1 MGDIFFW
8 TSVRWITLIMIRV
21 ENISYQNHAGPLVE
35 NVSFEVLKGDMLQ
48 IVGGNGAGKTTLI
61 KLILGLLPPTS
72 GEINRNHQRTDC
84 DNCKVGRCNPL
95 WVGHQSGMKMTLTA
109 EENLKFYHPHTTQE
123 NRRSALGKIYLT
135 GYEDIQLTCLS
146 AGQQR
151 RVALA
156 RLWLS
161 DAILWILDEPFT
173 ALDSRGCTLIA
184 QKMRDHTDRGGML
197 IFTSH
202 QPIPILDSRVQI
214 LNLGV
219 S

>member
-1 MGDIFFW
+1 
-8 TSVRWITLIMIRV
+8 MIRV
-21 ENISYQNHAGPLVE
+21 KNISYENNAGSLIE
-35 NVSFEVLKGDMLQ
+35 NVSFEVFSGNMLQ
-48 IVGGNGAGKTTLI
+48 IVGRNGAGKTTLI

-72 GEINRNHQRTDC
+72 GGIYRKYQCTDR
-84 DNCKVGRCNPL
+84 DNCQPVGCNPL
-95 WVGHQSGMKMTLTA
+95 WVGHQSGMKMTLSA

-123 NRRSALGKIYLT
+123 IRRCALEKVYLA
-135 GYEDIQLTCLS
+135 GYEDIQLASLS

-161 DAILWILDEPFT
+161 DARLWILDEPFT
-173 ALDSRGCTLIA
+173 ALDSWGCTLIA
-184 QKMRDHTDRGGML
+184 QQMRDHIDRGGMV

-214 LNLGV
+214 FNMDV
-219 S
+219 P